1 VSRNGH
7 GRAPPPPPPESSDR
21 DGPAPVAAEPVAPPA
36 PDRLAHLADN
46 RRLIL
51 RRSLLGTALGGFIPV
66 PLMDDYLAGRVRAGL
81 LMRLGQTRGVDVPAG
96 AAEVLAEPREGSTLR
111 NATITAVTLV
121 ALKLAWKKFFF
132 LLAAGRG
139 AEEMAGAFQ
148 YATLFDHY
156 CARLHVGG
164 ALTRDQA
171 GVLRHILFESVQ
183 ATERSA
189 LVGVF
194 RDGLKVLGRSLLEAP
209 RWLSDR
215 LTRIAQRF
223 VASGGNPDVE
233 VDVGAGAAGT
243 GDEARWLDRA
253 AGTIE
258 GRLAA
263 LGHDYLGALV
273 DGFERRWRAAQEA
286 ATPPPGGETPRTS
299 TGD

>member
-1 VSRNGH
+1 MSRNGH

-139 AEEMAGAFQ
+139 AEEMAEAFQ
-148 YATLFDHY
+148 VATLVDHY

-164 ALTRDQA
+164 ALTREQA
-171 GVLRHILFESVQ
+171 GAIRRAAFAATA

-189 LVGVF
+189 LVAAF
-194 RDGLKVLGRSLLEAP
+194 REGAGILGRSLLEAP
-209 RWLSDR
+209 RWVTDR
-215 LTRIAQRF
+215 LGAIGQRF
-223 VASGGNPDVE
+223 ARSGGNADV
-233 VDVGAGAAGT
+233 
-243 GDEARWLDRA
+243 DERLRAEATQDDLADARFVDRA
-253 AGTIE
+253 ADTVE
-258 GRLAA
+258 RRVAD
-263 LGHDYLGALV
+263 LGQDYLTALV
-273 DGFERRWRAAQEA
+273 TAFEQRLSAEA
-286 ATPPPGGETPRTS
+286 ARPAPTPPSPDRR
-299 TGD
+299 D